1 MRVLHL
7 FNNPPDICLSYVY
20 TLQTLT
26 EDQQGIFGSKVVED
40 GLAREQTVRVP
51 SDQYSRAVVM
61 QRQPDSNPR

>member
-1 MRVLHL
+1 MRVLRL

-20 TLQTLT
+20 TLQTPT

-40 GLAREQTVRVP
+40 GLTREQTVRVP